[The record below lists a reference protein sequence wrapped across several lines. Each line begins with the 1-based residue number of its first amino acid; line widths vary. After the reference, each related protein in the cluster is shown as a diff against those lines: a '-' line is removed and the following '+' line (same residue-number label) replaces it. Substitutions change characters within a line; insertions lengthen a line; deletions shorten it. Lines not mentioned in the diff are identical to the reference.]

1 MRKTVGKIG
10 ATLAMLAFIATSAT
24 GGALTGIPGLT
35 QISPRAVQPEALSV
49 RLGGQVLNPYD
60 ADAEPAAYTA
70 GFPSGR
76 RLADDVTAIELRVI
90 S

>member
-1 MRKTVGKIG
+1 MRKTFGTIG

-35 QISPRAVQPEALSV
+35 QISPRAVQPETLSV
-49 RLGGQVLNPYD
+49 RL
-60 ADAEPAAYTA
+60 PAAYTA
-70 GFPSGR
+70 GFPNAR
-76 RLADDVTAIELRVI
+76 PLADDVTDIELRVI

>member
-1 MRKTVGKIG
+1 MRKTFGTIG

-24 GGALTGIPGLT
+24 GGALT
-35 QISPRAVQPEALSV
+35 
-49 RLGGQVLNPYD
+49 GGQVLNPYD

-76 RLADDVTAIELRVI
+76 RLADDVTDIELRVI